1 MQTTITTTIGAGL
14 GLAAAPL
21 TFAIVG
27 LPPVG
32 PVASSFV
39 VAGLGAVSSFL
50 FGAKNGGDDDGGQTP
65 QNPPA
70 DDHGEQRPQDP
81 PADDHGE

>member
-1 MQTTITTTIGAGL
+1 MGGAGAVGAGL
-14 GLAAAPL
+14 GA
-21 TFAIVG
+21 
-27 LPPVG
+27 
-32 PVASSFV
+32 
-39 VAGLGAVSSFL
+39 L